1 MTIEPAEVQSD
12 ERSEAGATSVTTTGV
27 SPRSRF
33 VRHAPGLALASLIGV
48 AATVIAHVAPIVGA
62 PVIAIV
68 IGIVVALVRPA
79 SPTLKP
85 GLHLA
90 SKRVLQASI
99 ILLGTGLS
107 LHEVA
112 STGVSSL
119 PVLLGTLTIA
129 LGSAWLIGRWLG
141 VVGDVRT
148 LIGVGTA
155 ICGASA
161 IAATDAVIDAPERD
175 VAYAVATIFTF
186 NVVAVLTFPLLGHAL
201 HLSQHSFGLLAGTA
215 INDVSSVVA
224 ASTVYGH
231 AASSYA
237 IIVKLSRTL
246 MIIPIALFLAFWRT
260 RAEEQ
265 REVASGVAVTRARLV
280 AIFPWFIVWFVG
292 AVILNSVGVIPVR
305 LSHDL
310 GNLAQVFIAIAL
322 AAIGLS
328 TRLRDIRRAG
338 LRPLALG
345 ASLWVVVTLSS
356 LALQALTGQG

>member
-1 MTIEPAEVQSD
+1 MTIEPTET
-12 ERSEAGATSVTTTGV
+12 ETTTELVTDTERAPADRPGV
-27 SPRSRF
+27 GRF
-33 VRHAPGLALASLIGV
+33 APGLALASLIGV
-48 AATVIAHVAPIVGA
+48 GATLVAHVAPIVGA

-68 IGIVVALVRPA
+68 IGIVVALIRPA
-79 SPTLKP
+79 SDRVRP

-107 LHEVA
+107 LHQVA

-129 LGSAWLIGRWLG
+129 LLAAWLIGRWLG

-186 NVVAVLTFPLLGHAL
+186 NVVAVLTFPLMGHAL

-224 ASTVYGH
+224 AATVYGH

-246 MIIPIALFLAFWRT
+246 MIIPIALALAFWRT
-260 RAEEQ
+260 RAEEK
-265 REVASGVAVTRARLV
+265 REVAAGVSVTRARLV

>member
-1 MTIEPAEVQSD
+1 MTIEPTEIESNEPAE
-12 ERSEAGATSVTTTGV
+12 ATIAASSTTVASTGRV
-27 SPRSRF
+27 AR
-33 VRHAPGLALASLIGV
+33 VAPGLILASVIGV
-48 AATVIAHVAPIVGA
+48 GATVVAHLAPIVGA

-79 SPTLKP
+79 SERLKP
-85 GLHLA
+85 GLHVA

-99 ILLGTGLS
+99 VLLGTGLS
-107 LHEVA
+107 LHQVA

-119 PVLLGTLTIA
+119 PVLLGTLSIA
-129 LGSAWLIGRWLG
+129 LFAAWLIGRWLG

-186 NVVAVLTFPLLGHAL
+186 NVVAVLTFPLLGHAM

-260 RAEEQ
+260 RAEEK
-265 REVASGVAVTRARLV
+265 REQAAGEKVTRARLV

-292 AVILNSVGVIPVR
+292 AVILNSVGVIPAHV
-305 LSHDL
+305 SHYL
-310 GNLAQVFIAIAL
+310 GDLAQVFIAIAL

-338 LRPLALG
+338 FRPLALG

>member
-1 MTIEPAEVQSD
+1 MNVRSPAPTTRRVT
-12 ERSEAGATSVTTTGV
+12 ATLTSSTRRIG
-27 SPRSRF
+27 
-33 VRHAPGLALASLIGV
+33 PGLTL
-48 AATVIAHVAPIVGA
+48 ATVIGLGASGLAHLMPIVGA
-62 PVIAIV
+62 PVIAIL

-79 SPTLKP
+79 DATLRP
-85 GLHLA
+85 GLHVA
-90 SKRVLQASI
+90 SKRVLQVAI
-99 ILLGTGLS
+99 VLLGTGLS
-107 LHEVA
+107 VHEVA
-112 STGVSSL
+112 STGLASL
-119 PVLLGTLTIA
+119 PVLLGTLVIA
-129 LGSAWLIGRWLG
+129 LLAAWLLGRWLG

-161 IAATDAVIDAPERD
+161 IAATDAVIDAPEQD

-186 NVVAVLTFPLLGHAL
+186 NVVAVLTFPVLGHAM

-224 ASTVYGH
+224 AASVYGH

-246 MIIPIALFLAFWRT
+246 MIIPIALGLALWRT
-260 RAEEQ
+260 RREEQ
-265 REVASGVAVTRARLV
+265 REQGAGHAVTRSRLV
-280 AIFPWFIVWFVG
+280 QIFPWFIAWFVG
-292 AVILNSVGVIPVR
+292 AVALNSVGVI
-305 LSHDL
+305 SHGASHLL
-310 GNLAQVFIAIAL
+310 GELAQVLIAIAL

-345 ASLWVVVTLSS
+345 ASLWVVVTLAS
-356 LALQALTGQG
+356 LGLQLATGTA

>member
-1 MTIEPAEVQSD
+1 MTIEPTEIESD
-12 ERSEAGATSVTTTGV
+12 DRTDAGAATSTGLARV
-27 SPRSRF
+27 
-33 VRHAPGLALASLIGV
+33 APGLALASVIGV

-68 IGIVVALVRPA
+68 VGIVVALVRPA
-79 SPTLKP
+79 SEALKP

-119 PVLLGTLTIA
+119 PVLLGTLAIA
-129 LGSAWLIGRWLG
+129 LFAAWLIGRWLG

-186 NVVAVLTFPLLGHAL
+186 NVVAVLTFPVMGHAL

-260 RAEEQ
+260 RAEEK
-265 REVASGVAVTRARLV
+265 REEAAGVNVTRVRIMK
-280 AIFPWFIVWFVG
+280 IFPWFIVWFVV
-292 AVILNSVGVIPVR
+292 AVILNSVGVIPAHVG
-305 LSHDL
+305 HYL
-310 GNLAQVFIAIAL
+310 GDLAQVFIAIAL

-338 LRPLALG
+338 FRPLALG
-345 ASLWVVVTLSS
+345 ASLWVVVTLAS